1 MDLLYD
7 RNKPKSTEKSYGKL
21 AVQQRMRLAMAF
33 LNPLRPVIAEGWL
46 SHGKGSK
53 KKAFGQALKKLM
65 QDALEG
71 DYPDQYVI
79 PERVTISMGIL
90 PGLQIEDVVH
100 SQQTLE
106 VYFSSPENPLARAND
121 EVGLVAYS
129 PEGGAAARNTH
140 VCKRAEG
147 YIKVDLPPQLWSE
160 PFHVYLFVHSKSR
173 KQYSK
178 SVYIGQLGPWQDNR
192 I

>member
-7 RNKPKSTEKSYGKL
+7 RNRPKKTAESYGKL

-33 LNPLRPVIAEGWL
+33 LNPLRSVIAESWL
-46 SHGKGSK
+46 GHGKGSK

-71 DYPDQYVI
+71 DYPDQHII
-79 PERVTISMGIL
+79 PERVGVSTGIL
-90 PGLQIEDVVH
+90 PGLSVDDVVRGE
-100 SQQTLE
+100 QTLE
-106 VYFSSPENPLARAND
+106 VYFSSKQTPLARAND
-121 EVGLVAYS
+121 EVVLVAYS
-129 PEGGAAARNTH
+129 PQLGVTARNTH
-140 VCKRAEG
+140 LCNRKEE
-147 YIKVDLPPQLWSE
+147 YIKVDLPPQLWSA
-160 PFHVYLFVHSKSR
+160 PFHVYLFVHNASK

-178 SVYIGQLGPWQDNR
+178 SVHIG

>member
-7 RNKPKSTEKSYGKL
+7 RNHPKKTAESYGKL

-33 LNPLRPVIAEGWL
+33 LNPLRPVIAESWL

-71 DYPDQYVI
+71 DYPDQHVI
-79 PERVTISMGIL
+79 PERVGISTGIL
-90 PGLQIEDVVH
+90 PGLSVDDVVRGE
-100 SQQTLE
+100 QTLE
-106 VYFSSPENPLARAND
+106 VYFSSKDTPLARASD
-121 EVGLVAYS
+121 EVVLVAYS
-129 PEGGAAARNTH
+129 LQLGVTARNTH
-140 VCKRAEG
+140 LCYRTEK
-147 YIKVDLPPQLWSE
+147 YIKVDLPPQLWSA
-160 PFHVYLFVHSKSR
+160 PFHVYLFVHNASK

-178 SVYIGQLGPWQDNR
+178 SVHIG

>member
-7 RNKPKSTEKSYGKL
+7 RDSPKKTEKSYGKL

-33 LNPLRPVIAEGWL
+33 LNPLRAVIAESWL

-71 DYPDQYVI
+71 DYPDQHVI
-79 PERVTISMGIL
+79 PNRVGISTGIL
-90 PGLQIEDVVH
+90 PGLSVEDVVPGDN
-100 SQQTLE
+100 TLE
-106 VYFSSPENPLARAND
+106 VYFSSKETPLARPGD
-121 EVGLVAYS
+121 EVVLVVYN
-129 PEGGAAARNTH
+129 PQRGVAARNTH
-140 VCKRAEG
+140 VCNRNEG
-147 YIKVDLPPQLWSE
+147 YIKVDLPPQLQAA
-160 PFHVYLFVHSKSR
+160 PFHAYLFVHSASK

-178 SVYIGQLGPWQDNR
+178 SVHIGHLEPPHGS
-192 I
+192 

>member
-7 RNKPKSTEKSYGKL
+7 RSNPKKSEQSYGKL

-33 LNPLRPVIAEGWL
+33 LNPLRPVIAESWL

-71 DYPDQYVI
+71 DYPDQYVV
-79 PERVTISMGIL
+79 PDRVGISTGIL
-90 PGLQIEDVVH
+90 PGLLVGDVVH
-100 SQQTLE
+100 GGQTLE
-106 VYFSSPENPLARAND
+106 VFFSSKETPLARAND
-121 EVGLVAYS
+121 EVVLVVYD
-129 PEGGAAARNTH
+129 PQRGVAARNTH
-140 VCKRAEG
+140 VCKRNEG
-147 YIKVDLPPQLWSE
+147 CIKVDLPPQLWPV
-160 PFHVYLFVHSKSR
+160 PFHVYLFAHSASK

-178 SVYIGQLGPWQDNR
+178 SVHIGQLGP
-192 I
+192 

>member
-7 RNKPKSTEKSYGKL
+7 RNSPKKTEKSYGKL

-33 LNPLRPVIAEGWL
+33 LNPLRSVIAESWL
-46 SHGKGSK
+46 NHGGGSK

-71 DYPDQYVI
+71 DYPDQHVI
-79 PERVTISMGIL
+79 PERVGISTGIL
-90 PGLQIEDVVH
+90 PGLSVEDVLH
-100 SQQTLE
+100 SEQTLE
-106 VYFSSPENPLARAND
+106 VYFSSKETPLARTND
-121 EVGLVAYS
+121 EVVLVVYS
-129 PEGGAAARNTH
+129 PQRGIAARNTH
-140 VCKRAEG
+140 VCKRSEG

-160 PFHVYLFVHSKSR
+160 PFHVYLFAHGASK

-178 SVYIGQLGPWQDNR
+178 SVHIGQLGPWQESE
-192 I
+192 